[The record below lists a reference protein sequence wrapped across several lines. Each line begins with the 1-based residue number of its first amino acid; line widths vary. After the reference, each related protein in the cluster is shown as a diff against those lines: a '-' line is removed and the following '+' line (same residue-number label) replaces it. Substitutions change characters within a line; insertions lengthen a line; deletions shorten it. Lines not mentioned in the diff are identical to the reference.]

1 MLFSCISPT
10 SRPFWTIRGSFNS
23 LCSRPVNAP
32 APERLRDTPPEIAGR
47 FHLLAAGPYRPFG
60 RSSDHLPVLCSAS
73 ALPLCG
79 CVVSLAPAFGRVWRA
94 GVHITFALALSCA
107 ASDHCYEQVPAST
120 SRTRLY
126 TTASHPLL
134 PRTLPDHGY
143 VALCLFGLFGRHI
156 FMLTGALRRHG
167 LCGRPHDIPAC
178 TPAVRST
185 TFTITAEA
193 PWQGRTSA
201 PKITPMTSNAA
212 QTLTALTPRPSTTN
226 LAALPAGRGVML
238 RLGQI

>member
-1 MLFSCISPT
+1 MLFGCISPT

-60 RSSDHLPVLCSAS
+60 RSSDHLPVLCSTS
-73 ALPLCG
+73 ALPLCSR
-79 CVVSLAPAFGRVWRA
+79 VVSPAPAFGRVWCA
-94 GVHITFALALSCA
+94 GVHTTFAPALSSA

-120 SRTRLY
+120 SRTQLY
-126 TTASHPLL
+126 TPASHPIL

-143 VALCLFGLFGRHI
+143 VALCLFGLFGRCV

-167 LCGRPHDIPAC
+167 LCGQPHDAPAH
-178 TPAVRST
+178 
-185 TFTITAEA
+185 
-193 PWQGRTSA
+193 
-201 PKITPMTSNAA
+201 
-212 QTLTALTPRPSTTN
+212 TL
-226 LAALPAGRGVML
+226 GV
-238 RLGQI
+238 